1 MCIKDPMA
9 GKPQN
14 LLDHLS
20 APVRSCLLSKAYLQR
35 YCRGETICLQGDTST
50 TLKVVQ
56 SGWVKLYRVQT
67 NGDEAVL
74 ATLSDGESFEEIE
87 ALKGG
92 ESPSS
97 VEALSDC
104 VVLHI
109 DLSAIC
115 SCENA
120 YREISAAV
128 LAAASGHLNAMR
140 SDIEQLKVKSG
151 AQRLVDFIVELSRLH
166 GNQSELELPYGK
178 VVLAAKLGMRPE
190 SLSRAFSRLKTLGIR
205 SSNRRIMVTDM
216 DALKLHVFEDGQ
228 GVGLA
233 A

>member
-1 MCIKDPMA
+1 MRINDSMA

-20 APVRSCLLSKAYLQR
+20 APVRTCLLSKARLR
-35 YCRGETICLQGDTST
+35 KYCRGATICLQGDRTT

-56 SGWVKLYRVQT
+56 SGWVKLFRVQA

-74 ATLSDGESFEEIE
+74 ATLSDGQSFEEIE
-87 ALKGG
+87 ALNGG

-104 VVLHI
+104 IVLHI

-115 SCENA
+115 DCENA

-151 AQRLVDFIVELSRLH
+151 AQRLVDFIVELSQLH
-166 GNQSELELPYGK
+166 GDQNELELPYGK
-178 VVLAAKLGMRPE
+178 VVLAGKLGMRPE
-190 SLSRAFSRLKTLGIR
+190 SLSRAFSRLKSLGIQ
-205 SSNRRIMVTDM
+205 SCNRRIIVTDM
-216 DALKLHVFEDGQ
+216 DALKLHLIEDGQ
-228 GVGLA
+228 GTGLA